1 MHHSGPLKYCYQNVI
16 IFFKLFIVKM
26 CTLNILLYNNYS
38 KSNKLLEAVILFIV
52 NIVIAK
58 EVELTLTLYSLSSS
72 TILFKMEIK

>member
-1 MHHSGPLKYCYQNVI
+1 
-16 IFFKLFIVKM
+16 M
-26 CTLNILLYNNYS
+26 CTLNILLYNKYS